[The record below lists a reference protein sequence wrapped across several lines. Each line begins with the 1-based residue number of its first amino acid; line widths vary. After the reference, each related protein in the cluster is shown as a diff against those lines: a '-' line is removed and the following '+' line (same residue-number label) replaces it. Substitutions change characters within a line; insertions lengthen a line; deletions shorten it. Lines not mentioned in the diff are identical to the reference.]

1 MLNNP
6 NINAA
11 TLRTACS
18 NCNLR
23 ELCLPLGLSL
33 KEIERLEELV
43 STRKRIKRG
52 EALYR
57 AGDKFEALYAIRLG
71 FLKSAVM
78 SSDGREQVTSFHMS
92 GDIVGLDGLAG
103 MVYSSDLIALE
114 DTEVCLLPYQKLL
127 EVNQSMHAMSLHF
140 QRLLSMEIVR
150 QNGVMLLLGSMHAEE
165 RLAAFILN
173 LSQRFEQRGYSR
185 SEFVLRMT
193 RAEIG
198 SYLGLK
204 LETVSRVL
212 SRFSHDNLIIV
223 NQKHVQIMDFEGLR
237 AIVSGQAYQHNHPHG
252 ASHGHETVPIASYH
266 RGVDDLSDDN

>member
-6 NINAA
+6 NINMA
-11 TLRTACS
+11 TLRVACS

-23 ELCLPLGLSL
+23 ELCLPVGLNL
-33 KEIERLEELV
+33 KEIEQLEEIV
-43 STRKRIKRG
+43 STRRRVKRG
-52 EALYR
+52 DALYR

-92 GDIVGLDGLAG
+92 SDIVGLDGLAS

-114 DTEVCLLPYQKLL
+114 DTEVCILPFARL
-127 EVNQSMHAMSLHF
+127 EELSEEMPTWSAHF
-140 QRLLSMEIVR
+140 QRLLAREIVR

-223 NQKHVQIMDFEGLR
+223 NQKHVQILDFDGLR
-237 AIVSGQAYQHNHPHG
+237 AIVSGQTFFDNHSAQVKNDMKIHKT
-252 ASHGHETVPIASYH
+252 A
-266 RGVDDLSDDN
+266 RGIDDLVAPSE

>member
-6 NINAA
+6 NINMA
-11 TLRTACS
+11 TLRVACS

-23 ELCLPLGLSL
+23 ELCLPLGLTL

-43 STRKRIKRG
+43 STRKRVRRG

-57 AGDKFEALYAIRLG
+57 AGDKFDALYAIRLG
-71 FLKSAVM
+71 FLKSAVT

-114 DTEVCLLPYQKLL
+114 DTEMCVLPYDKLL
-127 EVNQSMHAMSLHF
+127 EVTQNMFSMSQHF
-140 QRLLSMEIVR
+140 QKLLAMEIVR

-237 AIVSGQAYQHNHPHG
+237 AIVSGQAY
-252 ASHGHETVPIASYH
+252 SHDNPGVH
-266 RGVDDLSDDN
+266 RIKPAKRRGIDDLVGLDE